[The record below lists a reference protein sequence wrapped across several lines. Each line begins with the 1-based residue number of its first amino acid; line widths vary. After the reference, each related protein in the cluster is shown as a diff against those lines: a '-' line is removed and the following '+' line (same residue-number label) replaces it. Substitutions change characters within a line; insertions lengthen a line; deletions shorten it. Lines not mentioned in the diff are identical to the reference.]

1 MSYSKEFKNRL
12 EKIETEAKTTLD
24 SIQKYNNQIKNF
36 VESSETDRSAITAIV
51 DEFTKQKETFD
62 KEIRTILEVLEDN
75 PDLSEETENLA
86 TDIETIK
93 DLKNK
98 ISVIYKQIYGYDIK
112 NDNGEIVSH
121 EEGIRDRLE
130 KSYNDLSKKITTLE
144 TVTKNKY
151 ETNLSEWTK
160 SIDNL
165 KKDIEKLLPGATSAG
180 LASAYEEKQKDEIKS
195 LQWSFGWFVGII
207 ILMVGIG
214 FSLFLPDIAPKEND
228 YIGFVSRILLLA
240 PLIWIGIYQ
249 NKKLNISKKII
260 EEYAHKASIMKTFDG
275 LLKQMFQTN
284 KNGKYISSDTVRET
298 FLLQTLNAVSRNPA
312 DCISECNKS
321 DNPMIDIIK
330 IALKNKKNPVSADTI
345 KAIFNGVNSIKK
357 SCSSDTSDK

>member
-51 DEFTKQKETFD
+51 DDFTKQKETFD

-86 TDIETIK
+86 TDVETIK

-98 ISVIYKQIYGYDIK
+98 ISVIYKQIYGYDRRNDSDETIQHEDGIK
-112 NDNGEIVSH
+112 
-121 EEGIRDRLE
+121 DRLE
-130 KSYNDLSKKITTLE
+130 KAYTELSKKITNLE
-144 TVTKNKY
+144 NVTKNKY
-151 ETNLSEWTK
+151 EEYLLEWTK
-160 SIDNL
+160 SFRTL
-165 KKDIEKLLPGATSAG
+165 KQDIEGLLPGATSAG
-180 LASAYEEKQKDEIKS
+180 LASAYETKQNEELSS
-195 LQWSFGWFVGII
+195 LNRGFKWFAGII
-207 ILMVGIG
+207 FMMILIG
-214 FSLFLPDIAPKEND
+214 ASLVLPWTAPKEDN
-228 YIGFVSRILLLA
+228 YMGFVSRIVLFA

-260 EEYAHKASIMKTFDG
+260 EEYAHKATIMKTFDG
-275 LLKQMFQTN
+275 LLKQIFQTN
-284 KNGKYISSDTVRET
+284 KNGKYISSDNVRET
-298 FLLQTLNAVSRNPA
+298 FLLQTLSAISRNPA

-330 IALKNKKNPVSADTI
+330 IALKNQKNPVSADTI
-345 KAIFNGVNSIKK
+345 NAIFNGVNSIKK